1 MPFDIDGTPYD
12 RFQREQERKHD
23 RDTTIFLVGLFIGL
37 LFAYII

>member
-12 RFQREQERKHD
+12 RFQRERERRED
-23 RDTTIFLVGLFIGL
+23 RDTIIFLVGLFIGL